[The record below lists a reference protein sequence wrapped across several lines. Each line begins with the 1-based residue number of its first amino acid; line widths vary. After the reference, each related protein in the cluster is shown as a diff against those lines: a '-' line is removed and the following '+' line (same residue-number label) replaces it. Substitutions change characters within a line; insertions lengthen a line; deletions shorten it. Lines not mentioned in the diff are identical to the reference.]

1 MAAPKTQFLME
12 DLISKVYEQKF
23 PSGKLPTERAL
34 AASYGVSRYT
44 VQCALRRLVEMGLLQ
59 VRQGDGVYVRKHT
72 RGNPLIY
79 NSATQVPYR
88 DLRSQVLS
96 LEKLAPTK
104 ELQAVFNLP
113 PSAQVWRF
121 VRIRIM
127 NYEKTQIET
136 GYMPCGLFPQLDEEV
151 LADSIQ
157 NYVMEQDYRISY
169 FMTNYRPARLTGRE
183 AELLNC
189 KKATPAIAITSRGF
203 LRGGTVFV
211 YSKITTIQYEC
222 TYIVPFNKE
231 VYLSRRE
238 KKQP

>member
-12 DLISKVYEQKF
+12 DLISKIYEQKF
-23 PSGKLPTERAL
+23 PSGKLPAERAL

-59 VRQGDGVYVRKHT
+59 ARPGDGIYIRKHA

-96 LEKLAPTK
+96 LEKIAPTK
-104 ELQAVFNLP
+104 ELLRIFDLAP
-113 PSAQVWRF
+113 GEPVWKF
-121 VRIRIM
+121 QRIRIM

-136 GYMPCGLFPQLDEEV
+136 GYMPCGLFPNLDEDAI
-151 LADSIQ
+151 ADSIQ

-169 FMTNYRPARLTGRE
+169 FMTNYRPARLTARE

-189 KKATPAIAITSRGF
+189 KKATPAIAITSRGY

-211 YSKITTIQYEC
+211 HSRITTIQYEC

>member
-34 AASYGVSRYT
+34 AESYGVSRYT

-59 VRQGDGVYVRKHT
+59 VRQGDGIYVRKHT

-88 DLRSQVLS
+88 NLRSQVLS
-96 LEKLAPTK
+96 LEKTAPTK
-104 ELQAVFNLP
+104 ELQTIFNLP
-113 PSAQVWRF
+113 ASAQVWHF

-136 GYMPCGLFPQLDEEV
+136 GYMPCGLFPNLDEEV
-151 LADSIQ
+151 LEDSIQ
-157 NYVMEQDYRISY
+157 NYAMEQDYRISH
-169 FMTNYRPARLTGRE
+169 FMTNYRPVRLTGKE

-189 KKATPAIAITSRGF
+189 KKGTPAIAISSRGF

-211 YSKITTIQYEC
+211 HSRITTIRYEC
-222 TYIVPFNKE
+222 AYIVPFNKE